1 MASPLLED
9 VNLAGARGVLVNITA
24 SSTVKMREIHEV
36 MNTIKGFTAE
46 EATVIVGQ
54 VLDDS
59 MEDTLRVTMV
69 ATGLGNP
76 LVSGQRKPMQ
86 IIRTGTDD
94 APMVVGGEE
103 ELPSV
108 MSSRRNRTVQAMSD
122 SGIDTLDI
130 PAFLRRQA
138 D

>member
-1 MASPLLED
+1 M
-9 VNLAGARGVLVNITA
+9 
-24 SSTVKMREIHEV
+24 KEIHEV

-54 VLDDS
+54 VLDDT
-59 MEDTLRVTMV
+59 MEGSLRVTMV

-76 LVSGQRKPMQ
+76 VARQQPKQPMQ

-94 APMVVGGEE
+94 APMMVGGE

-108 MSSRRNRTVQAMSD
+108 MTSRRSRTIQAMSD

>member
-1 MASPLLED
+1 
-9 VNLAGARGVLVNITA
+9 VLVNITA

-36 MNTIKGFTAE
+36 MNTIKAFTAE

-59 MEDTLRVTMV
+59 MEDALRVTMV
-69 ATGLGNP
+69 ATGLGSP
-76 LVSGQRKPMQ
+76 VAKHTQRPMQ

-94 APMVVGGEE
+94 APMMVGGDSE

-108 MSSRRNRTVQAMSD
+108 MTTRRTRVQAMTD
-122 SGIDTLDI
+122 SGVDHLDI

>member
-1 MASPLLED
+1 M
-9 VNLAGARGVLVNITA
+9 
-24 SSTVKMREIHEV
+24 KEIHEV
-36 MNTIKGFTAE
+36 MNTIKAFTAE

-59 MEDTLRVTMV
+59 MEDNLRVTMV

-76 LVSGQRKPMQ
+76 VVRQQPKPMQ

-94 APMVVGGEE
+94 APMMGGSDEV
-103 ELPSV
+103 PNV
-108 MSSRRNRTVQAMSD
+108 MTNRRSRTVQAMTD

>member
-1 MASPLLED
+1 MED
-9 VNLAGARGVLVNITA
+9 V
-24 SSTVKMREIHEV
+24 
-36 MNTIKGFTAE
+36 
-46 EATVIVGQ
+46 
-54 VLDDS
+54 
-59 MEDTLRVTMV
+59 LRVTMV

-76 LVSGQRKPMQ
+76 VARQHSRPME
-86 IIRTGTDD
+86 IIRTGTDNE
-94 APMVVGGEE
+94 PMMVGGSE

-108 MSSRRNRTVQAMSD
+108 MTSRRNRTVQAMSD

>member
-1 MASPLLED
+1 A
-9 VNLAGARGVLVNITA
+9 
-24 SSTVKMREIHEV
+24 
-36 MNTIKGFTAE
+36 FTAE

-54 VLDDS
+54 VLDDN
-59 MEDTLRVTMV
+59 MEDSLRVTMV

-76 LVSGQRKPMQ
+76 VARQQAKPMQ

-94 APMVVGGEE
+94 APMMAASEDV
-103 ELPSV
+103 PSV
-108 MSSRRNRTVQAMSD
+108 MTSRRSRTVQAMTD